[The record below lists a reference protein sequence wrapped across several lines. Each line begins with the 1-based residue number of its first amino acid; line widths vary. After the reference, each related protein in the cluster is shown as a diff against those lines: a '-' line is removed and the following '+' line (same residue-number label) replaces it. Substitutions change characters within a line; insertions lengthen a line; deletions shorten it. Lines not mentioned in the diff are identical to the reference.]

1 VVIPHSTPPS
11 GGMPVS
17 PPRRPRLV
25 LLFSAWLLASCSQQ
39 TTYPPAL
46 PQAPT
51 GADIPWGSDLTPK
64 RPPSSSDRGKPVPP
78 TSVVP
83 PEEDWSGYR
92 PYVPPRIVCQGK
104 GARRRCTKVQ
114 PSVVDRANQG
124 AFVKATSVHTMNGQ
138 SVLVRYPL
146 VLGGLKVYHIET
158 SPQEFTRLLLPPG
171 QHLAAKLRLHPKE
184 WIVNYEK
191 TEEEDETHQEV
202 ISIRPNDIVGLK
214 GRDMLLLSSGYPI
227 YLHLTSRERPG
238 MLSVTWSMPE
248 RTGEPEA
255 PPMDER
261 PPKFNANLAYTGY
274 SYMLEGKTKVAP
286 PWMPKLIV
294 DDGHNTLVKFRT
306 SLEGQRMPAVVGLDQ
321 AGKPIL
327 VSSRLYVHPDKQE
340 RGGYWLFFHGMHPA
354 FILKDAAGITVKV
367 VRQAPAQEVSYAQ

>member
-1 VVIPHSTPPS
+1 MVIRHSTRES
-11 GGMPVS
+11 GRMPV
-17 PPRRPRLV
+17 PHGYRHALV
-25 LLFSAWLLASCSQQ
+25 LLLSAWLLASCSQQ

-46 PQAPT
+46 PQPPT

-64 RPPSSSDRGKPVPP
+64 RPPSSSERGKPVAP
-78 TSVVP
+78 TSLVP
-83 PEEDWSGYR
+83 PEEEWSTYR
-92 PYVPPRIVCQGK
+92 PYVPPRLVCQGK
-104 GARRRCTKVQ
+104 GKARRCTKVQ

-146 VLGGLKVYHIET
+146 VLGGLKVYQIDT

-171 QHLAAKLRLHPKE
+171 QHLVAKLRLHPKE
-184 WIVNYEK
+184 WVVNYEK
-191 TEEEDETHQEV
+191 TEDEDETHQEV

-214 GRDMLLLSSGYPI
+214 GRDMLMLSSGYPI
-227 YLHLTSRERPG
+227 YLQLTSQERPG

-248 RTGEPEA
+248 RSTEPEA

-261 PPKFNANLAYTGY
+261 PPKFNAGQAYTGY
-274 SYMLEGKTKVAP
+274 SYFLDGKTQVAP

-294 DDGHNTLVKFRT
+294 DDGHNTLVKFQT
-306 SLEGQRMPAVVGLDQ
+306 ALVGQRLPAVVGLDQ
-321 AGKPIL
+321 AGNPVI
-327 VSSRLYVHPDKQE
+327 VSSRLYARPETPGQS
-340 RGGYWLFFHGMHPA
+340 GSWLFFQGLHPA

-367 VRQAPAQEVSYAQ
+367 VRHAPAQEVSYAP